1 MKEIGGYF
9 EFEDIYKEEYH
20 KNLIRLNTARNAMLH
35 ILKLKILNHPSWR
48 LEKNER
54 NGKIK
59 QGVRI

>member
-35 ILKLKILNHPSWR
+35 ILNA
-48 LEKNER
+48 KNT
-54 NGKIK
+54 
-59 QGVRI
+59 